1 MRTASGPA
9 PYSKATNRPLKK
21 FSLPDLT
28 PSRSSSVMGRP
39 GHPVGRVGPSPPQIV
54 HRRWSD
60 GFGLCGLISG
70 SKGKAKPSAD
80 RARPCPDIGHTF
92 GHDVREFR
100 QVLDFAGAP

>member
-39 GHPVGRVGPSPPQIV
+39 GHPVGRVGPLAATDRAPTMV
-54 HRRWSD
+54 RRIRPVRLD
-60 GFGLCGLISG
+60 FREQGQ
-70 SKGKAKPSAD
+70 GKAL
-80 RARPCPDIGHTF
+80 R
-92 GHDVREFR
+92 
-100 QVLDFAGAP
+100 